1 MDLHGIA
8 SRVPEPLAGYEQGAS
23 PTETS
28 ASVMMFIAL
37 GRRPCRLSS
46 SSRVL
51 RSSARREPN
60 GRESP
65 AMPPS
70 DPATDVPKAVR
81 HSSAKDRGHRSGG
94 LSCCRSSSS
103 RRRVRRRHA
112 SADELPVACGM
123 RTLRAK
129 LAERVRRWRV
139 ARAQLRPARDA
150 ARGQAAA
157 DELQRAREGTNRF
170 PPSGI

>member
-1 MDLHGIA
+1 
-8 SRVPEPLAGYEQGAS
+8 
-23 PTETS
+23 
-28 ASVMMFIAL
+28 
-37 GRRPCRLSS
+37 
-46 SSRVL
+46 
-51 RSSARREPN
+51 
-60 GRESP
+60 
-65 AMPPS
+65 
-70 DPATDVPKAVR
+70 
-81 HSSAKDRGHRSGG
+81 
-94 LSCCRSSSS
+94 
-103 RRRVRRRHA
+103 
-112 SADELPVACGM
+112 M